1 MKSEFN
7 NKAKDYAKGRP
18 TYPVE
23 ILDKLKE
30 LGVTENS
37 TIADIG
43 AGTGLLTNM
52 LGELGCKVVAIEPN
66 VEMLEECK
74 AYCSLNSNIQC
85 IFATAEETSL
95 KDNSVDIITIAQ
107 AFHWFDKKLC
117 KKEFK
122 RILKEHGYVLT
133 IWNSLEEDMVFE
145 REYMNILH
153 QYEIK
158 TTAGN
163 SYFDPDK
170 EKLEFLGQDFVKVYY
185 DNYQDITLEE
195 LICNASSRSY
205 TPSKVNNEYDSFT
218 KALKELFVKYE
229 EGGKVTFHY
238 KTEISIGQFAK

>member
-30 LGVTENS
+30 LGVTDKS

-52 LGELGCKVVAIEPN
+52 LGDIGCRVLAVEPN
-66 VEMLEECK
+66 LEMFEECNK
-74 AYCSLNSNIQC
+74 YCASKGNIQC
-85 IFATAEETSL
+85 ICATAEETTL
-95 KDNSVDIITIAQ
+95 KDNSIDVITIAQ

-122 RILKEHGYVLT
+122 RILKEDGYVIT
-133 IWNSLEEDMVFE
+133 IWNSLEEDSDFA

-185 DNYQDITLEE
+185 DNYKIVTLEE
-195 LICNASSRSY
+195 VICNASSRSY
-205 TPSKVNNEYDSFT
+205 TPSKADSKHDRFA
-218 KALKELFVKYE
+218 KDLKELFIKYE
-229 EGGKVTFHY
+229 DDDKVTFHY
-238 KTEISIGQFAK
+238 KTEVSIGKFKK